1 MKMRA
6 KMKKIAYILI
16 FATIL
21 LTAQPALANSAPIH
35 HSSEGPHYS
44 MGVLED
50 CEIGVVKEDLCF
62 DIHFK
67 EGRASFMDV
76 SASYEMKNYGA
87 AESVTMA
94 FPILFR
100 LDDIDTLTSAKV
112 NLDGQAIEVEPIFV
126 SSLRHLAVLNSKNG
140 GCWFNG
146 DSEIG
151 QYAKDLQIE
160 SLLAYCNSPDVRQP
174 GKYDSYLTRKL
185 RDRYPSVT
193 TVYGEEELLVLVSSA
208 MDFYK
213 YDYFKDALSK
223 LSEEKMAGLLLYEI
237 PFEAGQSRRVEVV
250 YKQRPDYYGNGEIHA
265 SYSYITSPAKHYRD
279 FGTLN
284 IWVRFIDR
292 PADVGGGVSSEAVE
306 FKKIEEDLCF
316 ASMDGLP
323 EGQLAFSVG
332 CSYKSRSV
340 TSFLYVLMFLAIPL
354 YPIVAIIVT
363 ITVCI
368 ITKRKRKRLRA
379 EQRARDNLG

>member
-1 MKMRA
+1 
-6 KMKKIAYILI
+6 MKKISFILI
-16 FATIL
+16 FATIV

-35 HSSEGPHYS
+35 YDSEGPHYS
-44 MGVLED
+44 MGVLAD
-50 CEIGVVKEDLCF
+50 CEIGVEREDLSF
-62 DIHFK
+62 NIHYEDDK
-67 EGRASFMDV
+67 LSFMDV

-87 AESVTMA
+87 AQSVTMA

-140 GCWFNG
+140 GRWFSG
-146 DSEIG
+146 DSEIE

-160 SLLAYCNSPDVRQP
+160 SLLSYCNSPDVRQP
-174 GKYDSYLTRKL
+174 GKYDSYLTKKL

-250 YKQRPDYYGNGEIHA
+250 YKQRPDYFA
-265 SYSYITSPAKHYRD
+265 SKGDMRADYSYITGPARHYRD
-279 FGTLN
+279 FGTLD

-292 PADVGGGVSSEAVE
+292 PPRFSGWVHSETVE
-306 FKKIEEDLCF
+306 FEKIEDDVFF
-316 ASMDGLP
+316 ASMEGLP
-323 EGQLAFSVG
+323 QDQLAFSVSCVEHKVPWG
-332 CSYKSRSV
+332 LYYIFLILSLPIIAIVSV
-340 TSFLYVLMFLAIPL
+340 
-354 YPIVAIIVT
+354 IIVY
-363 ITVCI
+363 I
-368 ITKRKRKRLRA
+368 ITKRNMKRMRA
-379 EQRARDNLG
+379 ERQRRGN